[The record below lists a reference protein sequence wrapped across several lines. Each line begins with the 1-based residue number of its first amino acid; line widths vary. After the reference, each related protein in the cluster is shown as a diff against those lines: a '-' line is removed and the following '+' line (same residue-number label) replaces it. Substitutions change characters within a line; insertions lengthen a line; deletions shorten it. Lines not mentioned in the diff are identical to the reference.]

1 MRFSAVFVLAGLT
14 AAAREGENPI
24 RKIVT
29 LLQNMQGEIETEAEE
44 AKKMYQKYMCFCDTN
59 IAQTT
64 KEIEEG
70 TELVGQLEN
79 EIKGLVGANSQIA
92 AQVTDLKAELA
103 ENTKSIEEQSGVRKE
118 EAAQFAE
125 ESTETK
131 NSIAAIDKALPAL
144 MKGVS
149 FKQQQALLQ
158 ALAPLAKGTQHEAD
172 ITTLL
177 QADESTMGST
187 DTIIGI
193 LKQMSENFKQNLQE
207 MIQDEEK
214 AIAKFEELLA
224 SKNAEIGA
232 AEKEVDSL
240 KEQES
245 ANAQAAAQSKEELIK
260 ARNALATNTDRLVDL
275 KKGCADK
282 TAEYDTA
289 TKGRQLELEAIGQ
302 AIKIL
307 NDDDALDLFKKTLP
321 SPSLVQKDKSGED
334 DPAAQVW
341 AQLDAPSFVELS
353 AKPALAPVVKL
364 VADMHTQLGAAQED
378 DDKQRDF
385 CKDSIA
391 QNEKTKAE
399 KVGQVNLVVQFIKE
413 LTNEQSAIA
422 EQIATLKSE
431 IEKIEA
437 AVKEATEQRESE
449 KEIFTKTTAEQNA
462 AIAIIEKAKEVLGKA
477 FGPKSLVQM
486 NTPKPTSDSDM
497 ENMLGLSF
505 LQTKAPAKESAQDA
519 ELDNLLLQVG
529 EDAGLVDNFGMKQQ
543 PAERGKA
550 GAGIMAIMDEMK
562 HDIEL
567 ELADLKHNEDE
578 SQADFDKLSTE
589 SGKAVKNKKKEITG
603 RSEAKAAVDEK
614 ISIQTGVKKG
624 YDDEVTSLNEKL
636 AALHEQCDFLLDNY
650 EERKKARAQEME
662 GLSKSKAVLEGAKL
676 ELAQKNLRGF

>member
-1 MRFSAVFVLAGLT
+1 MRFTAVFVLAGLS
-14 AAAREGENPI
+14 AAARDGENPI

-29 LLQNMQGEIETEAEE
+29 LLQNMQGEIEAEGEE

-149 FKQQQALLQ
+149 FKQQKVLLQ

-214 AIAKFEELLA
+214 AIAKFEELLG

-240 KEQES
+240 KEQEA
-245 ANAQAAAQSKEELIK
+245 ANAQAASQSKEELIK

-275 KKGCADK
+275 KKGCGDK

-321 SPSLVQKDKSGED
+321 SPSLIQKDKSGED

-341 AQLDAPSFVELS
+341 ASVDAPSFVELS

-431 IEKIEA
+431 IAKIEA
-437 AVKEATEQRESE
+437 AVKEATEQRETE
-449 KEIFTKTTAEQNA
+449 KSVYTKTTAEQNA

-486 NTPKPTSDSDM
+486 NTPKLNSDSDM

-543 PAERGKA
+543 PAERAKG

-567 ELADLKHNEDE
+567 ELAELKHNEEE

-624 YDDEVTSLNEKL
+624 YDDEVTSLSEKL
-636 AALHEQCDFLLDNY
+636 AALHEQCDFLLENY